1 MEMAEDI
8 LVPIAFFGAI
18 ALIIWLVVSYRHR
31 GRADKQQT
39 IRLALE
45 KGAELTPE
53 LMKSISEPEPAK
65 NKDLRSGLI
74 WLALGVGLAL
84 CGLAVPDPTGN
95 ALQGCLA
102 GAAFPFSLGIAYI
115 IMWRYGS
122 HTAKT

>member
-8 LVPIAFFGAI
+8 LIPIVMFGTI
-18 ALIIWLVVSYRHR
+18 ALIVWLVVSYRHR

-45 KGAELTPE
+45 KGAELSPE
-53 LMKSISEPEPAK
+53 LMKSISEPEPPK

-74 WLALGVGLAL
+74 WLSLGVGLAL
-84 CGLAVPDPTGN
+84 CGLAVPDPSGN

-102 GAAFPFSLGIAYI
+102 GAAFPFSIGIAYI

-122 HTAKT
+122 SNEKA

>member
-8 LVPIAFFGAI
+8 LIPIVVFGTI
-18 ALIIWLVVSYRHR
+18 ALIVWLVVSYRHR

-53 LMKSISEPEPAK
+53 LMQSISEPEPPK

-84 CGLAVPDPTGN
+84 CGLAVPDPSGN

-102 GAAFPFSLGIAYI
+102 GAAFPFSIGVAYI

-122 HTAKT
+122 HTEKA

>member
-1 MEMAEDI
+1 MEGLEDVLI
-8 LVPIAFFGAI
+8 PIVLFGTI
-18 ALIIWLVVSYRHR
+18 ALITWLVVSYRHR
-31 GRADKQQT
+31 SRADKQQT

-53 LMKSISEPEPAK
+53 LMKSISEPEPPK

-74 WLALGVGLAL
+74 WLSLGVGLAL
-84 CGLAVPDPTGN
+84 CGFAVPDPTGH

-102 GAAFPFSLGIAYI
+102 GAAFPFSIGIAYI

-122 HTAKT
+122 LGEKA

>member
-8 LVPIAFFGAI
+8 LIPIAFFSMVAI
-18 ALIIWLVVSYRHR
+18 IIYLVVSYRHR

-53 LMKSISEPEPAK
+53 LMKSISEPEPPK

-74 WLALGVGLAL
+74 WLSLGVGLAL

-95 ALQGCLA
+95 ALRGCLS

-122 HTAKT
+122 RTEQA